1 LYAVARARPVKFGDK
16 EAMKATVLR
25 EQTSEELGATLDQ
38 LHQELFDLRV
48 RRDLGET
55 EDPMRIRG
63 LRRDMARVKT
73 VLNEREGGK

>member
-1 LYAVARARPVKFGDK
+1 
-16 EAMKATVLR
+16 MKASVLR
-25 EQTSEELGATLDQ
+25 EQSSEELAETLNQ

-63 LRRDMARVKT
+63 LRRDIARVKT
-73 VLNEREGGK
+73 VVSEREGGK

>member
-1 LYAVARARPVKFGDK
+1 
-16 EAMKATVLR
+16 MKASVLR
-25 EQTSEELGATLDQ
+25 EQSNEELGETLNQ

-63 LRRDMARVKT
+63 LRRDVARVKT
-73 VLNEREGGK
+73 VVSEREGGK

>member
-1 LYAVARARPVKFGDK
+1 
-16 EAMKATVLR
+16 MKASVLR
-25 EQTSEELGATLDQ
+25 EQSDEELGDTLDK

-55 EDPMRIRG
+55 EDPMKIRG

-73 VLNEREGGK
+73 VVSEREGGK